1 MLTVIVN
8 CIACSLANTRL
19 LLSLLFGNVTSLN
32 MPPNALWYFK
42 SHSLIFKPFNSSCS
56 KISRKFKKHHI
67 IVFSGT
73 CKQRDRRRLKTRRT
87 HNIILRLVS
96 KIATTLQNLKNIV
109 GIPVYLVFRLL
120 RENNSIFY
128 PIFSLMGLLLLSTCP
143 CVHRPDERLC
153 S

>member
-1 MLTVIVN
+1 M
-8 CIACSLANTRL
+8 
-19 LLSLLFGNVTSLN
+19 
-32 MPPNALWYFK
+32 FK
-42 SHSLIFKPFNSSCS
+42 NFS
-56 KISRKFKKHHI
+56 KFKKHHI
-67 IVFSGT
+67 IEFSGT

-96 KIATTLQNLKNIV
+96 KIATTLQNLKNIF

-120 RENNSIFY
+120 RENNS

-153 S
+153 SQCLRSQHGVCLCKVGIIRFTTKNSVFVLTHNRYFAEEKKTAI